1 MVQKLLPS
9 EGLRTREDYVRSAVN
24 NRFYFSSRLNILMR
38 AIQITKKIRFEH
50 EKDTREVKSETS
62 SWQKH

>member
-9 EGLRTREDYVRSAVN
+9 EGRQTREDYVRSTVN
-24 NRFYFSSRLNILMR
+24 NRFYFSSRLNTLKR
-38 AIQITKKIRFEH
+38 AIQITKKIRVEH

-62 SWQKH
+62 SWRKH